1 MRPKATATL
10 IRLLTAIT
18 LAVTLL
24 SLVAAPALAGDPTPA
39 YTPPQPGEAL
49 RFACGPDGT
58 QSSGAKYRICMPS
71 WLPWNRDLIV
81 YAHGYVAPNQ
91 PIAIPENQLRLPD
104 GSYIPDIAGFLG
116 YAFAVTSY
124 SVNGLA
130 VKQGMADLVDL
141 VSIFRAGHPT
151 LRRVILIGPSEG
163 GLITALS
170 IERRPDIFDGGL
182 ATCGPIGDFRQQIN
196 HIADFRVVFD
206 YLFPGV
212 MPGTVITVPNELL
225 TTWDAFYRQQVLP
238 VILRP
243 SNAVSVT
250 QLIAITGAAID
261 PEEPGLTI
269 SETVET
275 LLWYNVF
282 GSTDAAAKLGGQPFD
297 NMARI
302 YTGSLD
308 DVRLNAEVQRYTA
321 APAALAELEQYYQ
334 TGGVPHAPL
343 VTLHTTLDPI
353 VPYWHHTM
361 YRDKIVAQRRLAWHA
376 QFTAERY
383 GHCNFSTLETQ
394 TALNALLAKVAAPPG
409 NAYLPMLRKR
419 D

>member
-1 MRPKATATL
+1 MSRVKHGIPNVSSRL
-10 IRLLTAIT
+10 ILLVI
-18 LAVTLL
+18 
-24 SLVAAPALAGDPTPA
+24 LVAGLLGVSAPPALAADPP

-71 WLPWNRDLIV
+71 WLPWNRDLLV
-81 YAHGYVAPNQ
+81 YAHGYVAPNK
-91 PIAIPENQLRLPD
+91 PIAIPEDQLRLPD
-104 GSYIPDIAGFLG
+104 GTYIPDLAGFLG
-116 YAFAVTSY
+116 YAFATTSY

-141 VSIFRAGHPT
+141 VRIFRAGHPT

-163 GLITALS
+163 GLITTLQ
-170 IERRPDIFDGGL
+170 IERRPDVFDGGL

-212 MPGTVITVPNELL
+212 MPGTVIDVPEELL
-225 TTWDAFYRQQVLP
+225 TTWDDFYRSDVLP

-243 SNAVSVT
+243 ASAISVT
-250 QLIAITGAAID
+250 QLLSVTHAAID
-261 PEEPGLTI
+261 PEEPEMTI
-269 SETVET
+269 SDTVEI

-282 GSTDAAAKLGGQPFD
+282 GSADAAAKLGGQPFD
-297 NMARI
+297 NMARV
-302 YTGSLD
+302 YAGSLD
-308 DVRLNAEVQRYTA
+308 DARLNAAVQRYAA
-321 APAALAELEQYYQ
+321 APAALAEMEQYYQ
-334 TGGVPHAPL
+334 TGGSPHVPL

-361 YRDKIVAQRRLAWHA
+361 YRTKIQTQSRTAWHQ
-376 QFTAERY
+376 QFTAARY
-383 GHCNFSTLETQ
+383 GHCNFTVLETQ
-394 TALNALLAKVAAPPG
+394 NALNALLAKVGAPPG
-409 NAYLPMLRKR
+409 NAYLPMLLK
-419 D
+419 